1 MSMKAVR
8 WAFRMIAEHKLPAPV
23 RLVLLSLAYRHH
35 DETGACFPTYK
46 TIAADTGMSER
57 AAIDAMKALAA
68 TKLITVQA
76 RSVHGHQRSNQYD
89 LFGKA
94 GVQTASPLKRP
105 IRGANYYTPETSN
118 SGVQTAAPDN
128 NYTKGDKTT
137 SENIL
142 QFATAKRT
150 KFAGGAK

>member
-1 MSMKAVR
+1 MKAVR

-35 DETGACFPTYK
+35 DETGACYPTYK

-68 TKLITVQA
+68 TKLITVKP

-89 LFGKA
+89 LFGKG

-118 SGVQTAAPDN
+118 SGVQTAAPDKDN
-128 NYTKGDKTT
+128 TKRGKTDDANVV
-137 SENIL
+137 S
-142 QFATAKRT
+142 FATAKEL